1 MAGYDPKKAATFNQL
16 KQQGLSDSEAQA
28 QAGIT
33 KAEKKSYQINYAGS
47 DDPKSASYNPNYGK
61 VGPQVSGE
69 NKAAYDAAIKSGQTE
84 EQAYATLQAK
94 QADYAAT
101 NTFQVGDVATNAKTP
116 PDGSVAPQSQTTT
129 PDTISGGGTTTRI
142 AGQKVDTPA
151 STAAQKQ
158 ADAKQTELDNF
169 YANNPSNAER
179 AMDGLPPLTPAES
192 KARIEK
198 INQLQDETAAAQTQ
212 ANSLKASTPP
222 STIVTPNTTTSE
234 TTTTFETTAQKTAV
248 SAPAG
253 ADPVVNQQ
261 AGTQL
266 VNNNVSAGSLTPVPA
281 AVETPQV
288 QPVAS
293 VVVAT
298 DAPAPVNETGDQ
310 PLLTPEQSIA
320 RAQGVRLDVPTDDPA
335 AAAADFNAQ
344 TNQNVQNA
352 IGVPQQVSVEQ
363 SLAPGEELVN
373 TSAPKPVVTETFRPT
388 QSTITTAEVTTEAA
402 PVGPNTDPAVTGG
415 GNASNSTV
423 NIGTDEN
430 RGGNL
435 EKATLDRAKEQAVLQ
450 ARLGQTANGDWRVRL
465 RLAPSANYLYKSAD
479 STSILAPLKAS
490 DGVIFP
496 YTPTITTTYNAE
508 YDSVDLTHSN
518 YRGQFY
524 KNSNTGDISLNGIFT
539 AQDTTEA
546 AYMLAVIHFFRS
558 VTKMFYGQDA
568 ERGAPPPL
576 VYLSGFGPYQ
586 FNGHPCVVKSF
597 NYTLP
602 NDVDYVRVQPN
613 NYGQNLLNRRV
624 PVAAAA
630 ASNTISSVLGR
641 LGNAVDLLGN
651 ILKKGA
657 LPGGAGAKPG
667 GQPGVAQQAVYN
679 TSNATYVP
687 AKIDIQLTL
696 LPIQTRNQVSQQFKL
711 ADYANG
717 SLLRGGFW

>member
-1 MAGYDPKKAATFNQL
+1 MATSSYDPKKAATFNQL

-33 KAEKKSYQINYAGS
+33 KEEKKSYQINYVGNN
-47 DDPKSASYNPNYGK
+47 DPKSASYNPNYGK
-61 VGPQVSGE
+61 VGPQVTGE

-158 ADAKQTELDNF
+158 ADAKQAELDNF

-192 KARIEK
+192 KARLDK
-198 INQLQDETAAAQTQ
+198 INQLQDETAASQAQ

-222 STIVTPNTTTSE
+222 TTVVTPNTTTSE
-234 TTTTFETTAQKTAV
+234 NTTTYETTAQKTAV

-281 AVETPQV
+281 AVENPQV
-288 QPVAS
+288 QPVES

-320 RAQGVRLDVPTDDPA
+320 QAQGIRLDVPTDDPA

-344 TNQNVQNA
+344 TNQNVQAA
-352 IGVPQQVSVEQ
+352 IGV
-363 SLAPGEELVN
+363 N
-373 TSAPKPVVTETFRPT
+373 
-388 QSTITTAEVTTEAA
+388 EAA
-402 PVGPNTDPAVTGG
+402 PVDQQTFVERGGGGQDQGTTTYVTTGTAEDVGPNTDPAITGG
-415 GNASNSTV
+415 GNASNSTI

-430 RGGNL
+430 RGGNI
-435 EKATLDRAKEQAVLQ
+435 EASTKQKAQEQAVLQ
-450 ARLGQTANGDWRVRL
+450 ARFNQSSNGDWRVRL
-465 RLAPSANYLYKSAD
+465 RLGPLANYLYNA
-479 STSILAPLKAS
+479 TNPGILAPLKAS

-496 YTPTITTTYNAE
+496 YTPTITTAYNAE

-524 KNSNTGDISLNGIFT
+524 KSSNTSDISLNGIFT

-558 VTKMFYGQDA
+558 VTKMFYGRDA

-630 ASNTISSVLGR
+630 ASNTISSVIGR

-657 LPGGAGAKPG
+657 LPGGAGGSAA

-687 AKIDIQLTL
+687 TKIDIQLTL
-696 LPIQTRNQVSQQFKL
+696 MPIQTRNQVSQQFSLK
-711 ADYANG
+711 DYANG